1 MSRRRILLVLAVA
14 GTALT
19 PPGLAADA
27 GDVPQVD
34 ASPVM
39 DPRRAVEYWTASNQ
53 SHADAADLPGH
64 TAPPPGAERTPG
76 MGRSLGARSG
86 AGRGVPDG
94 SRLTPGG
101 DVNGYARV
109 ARPYGGSAA
118 SRATGRLFLLD
129 ADGGRRSCTG
139 AVVRSAGGLLVATA
153 AHCVYGV
160 SRRTGQGTW
169 SSNLAFVPAYD
180 GQGKGAPYGAWG
192 VRRVW
197 KPHAYTGA
205 GMWDWDSVYDIA
217 LVEVGKRG
225 SATLQDTV
233 GAFTPMRGRAGHY
246 TVVSMGYP
254 SDPPYDGSHQLW
266 CLGRTTVTPGYIRPM
281 GTSGR
286 LHTVNCHLYGGN
298 SGGPWLDRSTGL
310 LVGVLSS
317 GAGDVPGDGYS
328 VANPLGTEGYGV
340 LVRQADP
347 GGVYDAL
354 SVKGTRSPGR
364 VTATVRMGGL
374 MAAAQVPVTFRL
386 PRGLSLAPGSSCAA
400 VRQRVTCTI
409 AVVRPGS
416 PARVSI
422 PIKGRAPAHRKI
434 TVSVT
439 STSLDPNPRDNTHT
453 FPNR

>member
-1 MSRRRILLVLAVA
+1 
-14 GTALT
+14 
-19 PPGLAADA
+19 
-27 GDVPQVD
+27 
-34 ASPVM
+34 M
-39 DPRRAVEYWTASNQ
+39 DPRRAVEYWTAGKRSDV
-53 SHADAADLPGH
+53 DAAELPEH
-64 TAPPPGAERTPG
+64 AAPPPGAERW
-76 MGRSLGARSG
+76 
-86 AGRGVPDG
+86 RGVPEG

-101 DVNGYARV
+101 DGNGYARV
-109 ARPYGGSAA
+109 PRPYGGSAA

-129 ADGGRRSCTG
+129 ADGGRRSCSG

-160 SRRTGQGTW
+160 SRRTGQGAW

-180 GQGKGAPYGAWG
+180 GQGDGQSQGAPYGVWG

-197 KPHAYTGA
+197 KPHAFTGA
-205 GMWDWDSVYDIA
+205 GSWDWDSVYDIA
-217 LVEVGKRG
+217 LVEVGKQG

-233 GAFTPMRGRAGHY
+233 GAFTPMRNQAGHY
-246 TVVSMGYP
+246 TVVSLGYP

-266 CLGRTTVTPGYIRPM
+266 CLGRTTVAPGYVRPM

-286 LHTVNCHLYGGN
+286 LHTVNCHLFGGN

-317 GAGDVPGDGYS
+317 GAGAVPGDGYA
-328 VANPLGTEGYGV
+328 VANPLGTDGYGV

-354 SVKGTRSPGR
+354 SVKGTRSARR

-386 PRGLSLAPGSSCAA
+386 PRGLSLARGSSCAA
-400 VRQRVTCTI
+400 VRRRVTCTI
-409 AVVRPGS
+409 AVVRPDS
-416 PARVSI
+416 PVRVSI
-422 PIKGRAPAHRKI
+422 PVKGRAPARRKI
-434 TVSVT
+434 TVSVAAT
-439 STSLDPNPRDNTHT
+439 FLDPNPRDNTHT
-453 FPNR
+453 FPTR

>member
-1 MSRRRILLVLAVA
+1 
-14 GTALT
+14 
-19 PPGLAADA
+19 
-27 GDVPQVD
+27 
-34 ASPVM
+34 
-39 DPRRAVEYWTASNQ
+39 
-53 SHADAADLPGH
+53 
-64 TAPPPGAERTPG
+64 
-76 MGRSLGARSG
+76 
-86 AGRGVPDG
+86 
-94 SRLTPGG
+94 
-101 DVNGYARV
+101 
-109 ARPYGGSAA
+109 
-118 SRATGRLFLLD
+118 
-129 ADGGRRSCTG
+129 
-139 AVVRSAGGLLVATA
+139 
-153 AHCVYGV
+153 
-160 SRRTGQGTW
+160 
-169 SSNLAFVPAYD
+169 
-180 GQGKGAPYGAWG
+180 
-192 VRRVW
+192 
-197 KPHAYTGA
+197 
-205 GMWDWDSVYDIA
+205 
-217 LVEVGKRG
+217 
-225 SATLQDTV
+225 
-233 GAFTPMRGRAGHY
+233 
-246 TVVSMGYP
+246 
-254 SDPPYDGSHQLW
+254 
-266 CLGRTTVTPGYIRPM
+266 M

-422 PIKGRAPAHRKI
+422 PIKGRAPVHRKI